1 MSEQQPKRLSRHEF
15 ETEIIAKVWKDN
27 AFKQELLSN
36 PKAVYSRELQQEL
49 PDGLEIKILEE
60 TSNTLYLVIP
70 RNPLNAEVTEDL
82 SEEALES
89 VAGGGNIV
97 SVGIAAGLELGW

>member
-15 ETEIIAKVWKDN
+15 ETEIIAKTWKDD

-36 PKAVYSRELQQEL
+36 PKAIYSRELQQEL

-82 SEEALES
+82 SEEA
-89 VAGGGNIV
+89 
-97 SVGIAAGLELGW
+97 

>member
-1 MSEQQPKRLSRHEF
+1 
-15 ETEIIAKVWKDN
+15 
-27 AFKQELLSN
+27 
-36 PKAVYSRELQQEL
+36 EL